1 MIRSMHPRTP
11 PWLLACC
18 LLLSAAGLRAQET
31 PSPPSDAEAVAAE
44 LAAAREASLR
54 AAAVFLDGARGLEE
68 RLAAADGFGT
78 FLDEAHEEAAVRLVR
93 DASAAAPLRAAALRK
108 LSTDVL
114 ERDELIDELLG
125 LLTSPGTP
133 PELQEAALD
142 VAESLAFSSLTAHA
156 RRGDFLEAY
165 RQLIESP
172 VPRLRHRALARLS
185 AEADDL
191 AQQRLIDGLR
201 SPDRALVP
209 PADAVRLLGLRMPA
223 DAFPVLQE
231 LLARPPDEETRIE
244 AIHHLGAH
252 PPSRDALIAV
262 LQDEEESPEAREAAL
277 GALHAN
283 VPQSLPEIVTP
294 VLRDEG
300 ATDRLKVR
308 AMKAVQWHRL
318 SSAQEARMEG
328 LEEFDAAVRAMA
340 ERSRSEEVRD
350 CAREYL
356 GTVESAEPPGA

>member
-1 MIRSMHPRTP
+1 
-11 PWLLACC
+11 
-18 LLLSAAGLRAQET
+18 
-31 PSPPSDAEAVAAE
+31 
-44 LAAAREASLR
+44 
-54 AAAVFLDGARGLEE
+54 
-68 RLAAADGFGT
+68 
-78 FLDEAHEEAAVRLVR
+78 
-93 DASAAAPLRAAALRK
+93 
-108 LSTDVL
+108 
-114 ERDELIDELLG
+114 
-125 LLTSPGTP
+125 
-133 PELQEAALD
+133 
-142 VAESLAFSSLTAHA
+142 
-156 RRGDFLEAY
+156 RR
-165 RQLIESP
+165 LIE
-172 VPRLRHRALARLS
+172 
-185 AEADDL
+185 
-191 AQQRLIDGLR
+191 GLR

-209 PADAVRLLGLRMPA
+209 AADAVRLLGLRMPA

-262 LQDEEESPEAREAAL
+262 LQDEEETPEAREAAL

-340 ERSRSEEVRD
+340 EESRSEEVRE

-356 GTVESAEPPGA
+356 GTVKSAEPPGS